1 MSADPVASSASSADL
16 FARLAQT
23 IASRAG
29 ADPTKSYVAKLMA
42 KAPDAALKK
51 VGEEAAEFI
60 MACKDAELEASAEDR
75 ERVVGEAA
83 DVWFHMLVA
92 MSRYDVG
99 GADVLAELARRE
111 GLSGIEEKASRP
123 K

>member
-1 MSADPVASSASSADL
+1 MVSGDSGDIL
-16 FARLAQT
+16 LRLTQT
-23 IASRAG
+23 IASRRD
-29 ADPTKSYVAKLMA
+29 ADPSSSYVAKLFA

-51 VGEEAAEFI
+51 VGEEIAEFI
-60 MACKDAELEASAEDR
+60 MACKDAELETSSEDR
-75 ERVVGEAA
+75 QRVVGEAA

-92 MSRYDVG
+92 MAHVDVT

-111 GLSGIEEKASRP
+111 GMSGIDERASRT

>member
-1 MSADPVASSASSADL
+1 MSAENAAV

-23 IASRAG
+23 FALRKD
-29 ADPTKSYVAKLMA
+29 ADPASSYVAKLLN

-51 VGEEAAEFI
+51 VGEETAEFI
-60 MACKDAELEASAEDR
+60 MACKDCEVTASDEL
-75 ERVVGEAA
+75 RVKVLGEAA

-92 MSRYDVG
+92 LSRYDISG
-99 GADVLAELARRE
+99 DDVVAELAKRE
-111 GLSGIEEKASRP
+111 GMSGIEEKAARP

>member
-1 MSADPVASSASSADL
+1 VSAENLNHAEVLS
-16 FARLAQT
+16 RLAQT
-23 IASRAG
+23 LAARRD
-29 ADPTKSYVAKLMA
+29 ADPASSYVAKLMA

-60 MACKDAELEASAEDR
+60 MACKDCEVAASADAR
-75 ERVVGEAA
+75 NKVTSEAA

-92 MSRYDVG
+92 MSRYDVS

-111 GLSGIEEKASRP
+111 GLSGIDEKAERHR
-123 K
+123 

>member
-1 MSADPVASSASSADL
+1 MSAKATDV
-16 FARLAQT
+16 FARLAKT
-23 IASRAG
+23 FASRKD
-29 ADPTKSYVAKLMA
+29 ADPASSYVAKLLS

-51 VGEEAAEFI
+51 VGEETTEFV
-60 MACKDAELEASAEDR
+60 MACKDAEQEASTEDR

-92 MSRYDVG
+92 MSRYDLT

-111 GLSGIEEKASRP
+111 GMSGIEEKASRP

>member
-1 MSADPVASSASSADL
+1 MNANSTDV

-23 IASRAG
+23 FASRND
-29 ADPTKSYVAKLMA
+29 ADPASSYVAKLLS

-51 VGEEAAEFI
+51 VGEEATEFV
-60 MACKDAELEASAEDR
+60 MACKDAELESSAEDR
-75 ERVVGEAA
+75 ERVVAEAA

-92 MSRYDVG
+92 MSRYDLT
-99 GADVLAELARRE
+99 GAHVLAELARRE
-111 GLSGIEEKASRP
+111 GMSGIEEKASRP

>member
-1 MSADPVASSASSADL
+1 VSADNAAV

-23 IASRAG
+23 FASRAG
-29 ADPTKSYVAKLMA
+29 ADPAASYVAKLLA

-51 VGEEAAEFI
+51 VGEETAEFI
-60 MACKDAELEASAEDR
+60 MACKDCEGAASDHSRAK
-75 ERVVGEAA
+75 VIGEAA

-92 MSRYDVG
+92 LSRFDASGDDV
-99 GADVLAELARRE
+99 VAELARRE
-111 GLSGIEEKASRP
+111 GMSGIEEKAARP